1 MTQNTF
7 ENDVMELIGNTSEPF
22 KPYGYYIPEG
32 DCFEFF
38 ISDEEFYGKRIDQ
51 FVTIYLSME
60 SHEIIGS
67 LIKDIEILYSEVAKK
82 FPGFGIMIQDGKVR
96 LSHIFLAK
104 ILPENPNK
112 TIIPTRVYKQLADII
127 EENDFDHVTIKACC

>member
-1 MTQNTF
+1 MIQNSF
-7 ENDVMELIGNTSEPF
+7 ENDVMELIGNVPDPF

-60 SHEIIGS
+60 SNKIIGS
-67 LIKDIEILYSEVAKK
+67 LIKDIGLLYSEVAKR

-96 LSHIFLAK
+96 LSHIFIAK
-104 ILPENPNK
+104 ILPENPNE

-127 EENDFDHVTIKACC
+127 EENDFDCVAIETCC